1 MKITRIQLKQIIKE
15 EIGKIMEGAPG
26 GEEIMAAIADV
37 PKASQ
42 DLAKDMRKQIED
54 MTKDSPLGPE
64 AIASIVAELIQ
75 ADY

>member
-1 MKITRIQLKQIIKE
+1 MKITKSQLKQLIKE
-15 EIGKIMEGAPG
+15 EIERVMEAAPG
-26 GEEIMAAIADV
+26 GEEIMQAIADV

-42 DLAKDMRKQIED
+42 DLAQDMRKQIED
-54 MTKDSPLGPE
+54 LTKDSPLGPE

>member
-1 MKITRIQLKQIIKE
+1 MKITKTQLKQIIKE
-15 EIGKIMEGAPG
+15 EIERVMEAAPG
-26 GEEIMAAIADV
+26 GEEIMQAIADV

-42 DLAKDMRKQIED
+42 DLAQDMRKQIED
-54 MTKDSPLGPE
+54 LTKDSPLGPE